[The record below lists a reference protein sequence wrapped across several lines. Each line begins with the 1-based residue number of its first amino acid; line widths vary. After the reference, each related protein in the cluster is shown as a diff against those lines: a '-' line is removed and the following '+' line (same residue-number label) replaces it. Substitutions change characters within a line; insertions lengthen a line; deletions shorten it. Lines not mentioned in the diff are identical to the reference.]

1 VYAPEDLSYHI
12 ISLGCSKNLVDAEIA
27 NGMLSRGGFSRA
39 DSPGEAD
46 ILIINTCG
54 FIEDAKKESL
64 GVIFDALEEREGA
77 PGAPGSFGKKTVV
90 AGCLSGRYH
99 VELAEQVPEV
109 DFYYGVIDE
118 GFYGALCRAFGIRA
132 PRVRGVKR
140 ALTESLPYRYIKIA
154 EGCSNRCSYCAIPLI
169 RGDHAPR
176 DPGAVMADARG
187 AVREGAKELILVAQD
202 TASYRHGEV
211 TLPRLIAALSEVRGV
226 EWIRLLYCHP
236 DHVDDGL
243 IDEYSRNPLLLKYI
257 DLPFQH
263 ASRPVLERMGRKG
276 DTRTHL
282 SLLKKLRDRVPG
294 IRVRS
299 TFMVGF
305 PGESRADFDELVGF
319 VEAARVDRA
328 GCFMYSDEDGT
339 RALKL
344 DGRVPPAVKRG
355 RYRALMALL
364 KKISAEKMRDH
375 IGSTL
380 RVLVE
385 ERVDESTW
393 IGRTEYD
400 APEVDGIFYLTG
412 ADIRVNSIIH
422 SVVTDSMEYDLMGVP
437 V

>member
-1 VYAPEDLSYHI
+1 
-12 ISLGCSKNLVDAEIA
+12 
-27 NGMLSRGGFSRA
+27 M
-39 DSPGEAD
+39 
-46 ILIINTCG
+46 
-54 FIEDAKKESL
+54 
-64 GVIFDALEEREGA
+64 
-77 PGAPGSFGKKTVV
+77 
-90 AGCLSGRYH
+90 
-99 VELAEQVPEV
+99 
-109 DFYYGVIDE
+109 
-118 GFYGALCRAFGIRA
+118 
-132 PRVRGVKR
+132 
-140 ALTESLPYRYIKIA
+140 
-154 EGCSNRCSYCAIPLI
+154 
-169 RGDHAPR
+169 
-176 DPGAVMADARG
+176 
-187 AVREGAKELILVAQD
+187 
-202 TASYRHGEV
+202 

-236 DHVDDGL
+236 DHVDEGL
-243 IDEYSRNPLLLKYI
+243 IDEYARNPLLLKYI

-263 ASRPVLERMGRKG
+263 ASRAVLQRMGRKG
-276 DTRTHL
+276 DARAHL
-282 SLLKKLRDRVPG
+282 SLLEKLRDRVPG

-305 PGESRADFDELVGF
+305 PGESRTDFDELMGF
-319 VEAARVDRA
+319 IETARVDRA

-339 RALKL
+339 RALEL
-344 DGRVPPAVKRG
+344 DGRVPPAVKRA

-364 KKISAEKMRDH
+364 KKISAEKMSEH
-375 IGSTL
+375 VGSTL